1 MVHQNDQPVMHE
13 HIDGW
18 LEAAHSDVRVPFML
32 DTGTLRRSI
41 ICRQYANML
50 CVDTGCA
57 IVQLEQPVDGLL
69 ADRTTTLQF
78 TETVTL
84 RDVNVNLSKG
94 VTQHVSELVLHL
106 LPGSTTMLCP
116 VLLCRETQARIG
128 PACAFELGF
137 INNDTMFPRSDTKS
151 VDVIDALLRKNGQ
164 SAPFNLGTSS
174 APVSNGT
181 GTDIV
186 VTSNDSKSDSEML
199 AREVVAHTAHT
210 SSLTISTD
218 TVSIEAEHIGT
229 GTHRACGSMSSSPS
243 PFPIDTPDELSMD
256 TPVMNIISVDTSDS
270 ATDKLQSP
278 DIYGYSPPNDVCLAT
293 RAVTRLCTIGP
304 NTELRGN
311 NLSIVTGAYA
321 EHAIGQNK
329 EPAYTPVLATAL
341 TRRTLGIG
349 TDAMVVVAEHAVGAR

>member
-1 MVHQNDQPVMHE
+1 MVYQNDQPVMHE

-94 VTQHVSELVLHL
+94 VTQHVSELVLHV

-164 SAPFNLGTSS
+164 NASFNLGTSS

-181 GTDIV
+181 DIV
-186 VTSNDSKSDSEML
+186 VTSNDGKPDSEML
-199 AREVVAHTAHT
+199 TREVIAHTAHT

-218 TVSIEAEHIGT
+218 TGTVSIEAEHIGT
-229 GTHRACGSMSSSPS
+229 GTHRACGSMSLS

-256 TPVMNIISVDTSDS
+256 TPVMNSISVNTSDS

-278 DIYGYSPPNDVCLAT
+278 DIYDYSPTNDVCLAT

-304 NTELRGN
+304 NTELSGDN
-311 NLSIVTGAYA
+311 FSIVTGAYA

-349 TDAMVVVAEHAVGAR
+349 TDAMVVVALAEQAVGAR